1 MKRLWR
7 GSRRHRVTGEVNSG
21 IRTGWGWSLEGL
33 VREVE
38 AMAKAR
44 TEDHGE

>member
-7 GSRRHRVTGEVNSG
+7 GSRGHRVTGEVNSG
-21 IRTGWGWSLEGL
+21 IRTGCGWSLEGP

-38 AMAKAR
+38 VMAKAR
-44 TEDHGE
+44 TEDPGE